1 MTTAVDTVAPGSDPE
16 GLDRFRSLEARQQPT
31 WPDADALA
39 AVAGRLSQAAPLVV
53 GGEGGGEARRAALA
67 ARVGGVSFFG
77 GGVAEELSPTR
88 PP

>member
-53 GGEGGGEARRAALA
+53 PAEARRLTERLA
-67 ARVGGVSFFG
+67 
-77 GGVAEELSPTR
+77 
-88 PP
+88 